1 MQTNEKT
8 ATATCGNYVV
18 VETFIGERS
27 KADALGNFFSKEIR
41 KSTIS
46 KSWRGTEFIQR
57 L

>member
-8 ATATCGNYVV
+8 ATAICGNYVV

-27 KADALGNFFSKEIR
+27 KADALSNFFSKEIR

-46 KSWRGTEFIQR
+46 KSWRGTEFTQR